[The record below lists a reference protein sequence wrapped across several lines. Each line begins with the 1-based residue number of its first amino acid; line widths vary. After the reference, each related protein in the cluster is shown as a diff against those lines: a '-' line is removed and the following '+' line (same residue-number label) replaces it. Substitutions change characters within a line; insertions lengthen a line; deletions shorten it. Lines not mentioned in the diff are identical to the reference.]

1 MQSWLLNQVPIH
13 NRASTI
19 QDFWASIDTDI
30 SAYND
35 RYTQNIYINIFFY
48 IKKYIYTDVIQ
59 GIIWNVRKEACY
71 CFFYIMLY
79 MLHIIIL
86 NFGHLLPWPGLS
98 LSHSISYI
106 WRIWTSHPFVFGIN
120 FTFTSKVIA
129 VLHSLVKTIPLS
141 QFIVNSFCIQCL
153 DIYLHFDNHIGVFN
167 YRGQLA

>member
-59 GIIWNVRKEACY
+59 GIIWNVGKEACY
-71 CFFYIMLY
+71 CFFLYYVVYVAYHYIE
-79 MLHIIIL
+79 
-86 NFGHLLPWPGLS
+86 F
-98 LSHSISYI
+98 
-106 WRIWTSHPFVFGIN
+106 WTSATLAGTLFISFD
-120 FTFTSKVIA
+120 
-129 VLHSLVKTIPLS
+129 LVYLAYMNLS
-141 QFIVNSFCIQCL
+141 SFCFRYQL
-153 DIYLHFDNHIGVFN
+153 YIYV
-167 YRGQLA
+167 